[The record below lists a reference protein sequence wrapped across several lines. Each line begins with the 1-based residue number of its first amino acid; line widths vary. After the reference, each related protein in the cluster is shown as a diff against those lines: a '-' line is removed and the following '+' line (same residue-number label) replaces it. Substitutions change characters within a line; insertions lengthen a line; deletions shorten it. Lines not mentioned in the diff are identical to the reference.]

1 MKCYEIAR
9 YKNKTKKEN
18 QPKAI
23 NVSSQQIIICP
34 SKYCVPI
41 FSLIIAIKPLQETD
55 PKPKTN
61 KCDFKIHG

>member
-18 QPKAI
+18 QFKAVPH
-23 NVSSQQIIICP
+23 NAYVSSQQIIICP

-55 PKPKTN
+55 PKP
-61 KCDFKIHG
+61 